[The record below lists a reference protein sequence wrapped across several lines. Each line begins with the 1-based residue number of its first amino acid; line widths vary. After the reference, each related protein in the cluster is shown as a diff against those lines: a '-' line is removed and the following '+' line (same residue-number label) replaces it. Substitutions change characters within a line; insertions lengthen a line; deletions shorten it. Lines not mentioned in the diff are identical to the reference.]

1 MNEIE
6 RNYYCIHSHEF
17 NLKNINSDFI
27 YISFKINNIKNNIPN
42 KIKDEIKNETH
53 KLNILDKYKIYV
65 AILENKNYEI
75 FNLSFNK
82 VNNICLNNFKNW
94 NIDVDCNYF
103 KIYNNNSININNV
116 KIIIFTTTITNE
128 LFYIGSNNYK
138 IHIKNCLLRDNKK
151 NIHQINIIPY
161 CNITKEFIEIVFS
174 NNIGI
179 IDEFIDTLVY
189 IDTKLKNGCD
199 IFFIAYDDWC
209 NTCKRY
215 MNSIESVGMKAI
227 GLKSV
232 KHPFDYI
239 DEIPVSKSL
248 IWSQGMILEQ
258 FPTIINITKN
268 TKLIEGIIHSVK
280 FIHMHAECYFI
291 INNSHINFKKLNK
304 KLIISIS
311 GSVYRFQKEKI
322 NKYFNEIIDD
332 SIIQSTDLFN
342 KGLKNNN
349 LIHYAIETDKIIP
362 DFSFKDDKILHIGH
376 FPSTS
381 IIKGTPTI
389 TNAIFNIEKK
399 YPNKFKYIGK
409 QDNSD
414 DLNKFSSSRVCWL
427 EQLKKYKNCDIYI
440 ETLNLKFSLNNPAY
454 PTINQEE
461 IFGEWGNTCLEAA
474 ASGCIVM
481 TNCLFFEEYKNEYGN
496 YPGFI
501 IINSKEELEKKLI
514 ELINLSREELLLLKK
529 KCYNWA
535 LENHSIKQTGIRMY
549 NKIYKKYISI
559 SNL

>member
-17 NLKNINSDFI
+17 NLKNINTNSNFVNI
-27 YISFKINNIKNNIPN
+27 YFKINNINNIFKN
-42 KIKDEIKNETH
+42 RIKNEI
-53 KLNILDKYKIYV
+53 KKANILEKYKIYL
-65 AILENKNYEI
+65 AIIENENYEI
-75 FNLSFNK
+75 FNLLYDK
-82 VNNICLNNFKNW
+82 VEKIYSKKW
-94 NIDVDCNYF
+94 EIDVDFDYY
-103 KIYNNNSININNV
+103 KIYNNNNINFNEI
-116 KIIIFTTTITNE
+116 KIILFTTTKNNE
-128 LFYIGSNNYK
+128 LFYLGNNNYNY
-138 IHIKNCLLRDNKK
+138 HIKNCILKDNR
-151 NIHQINIIPY
+151 NIYNINITPY
-161 CNITKEFIEIVFS
+161 CNIDSKFIEKIFEHK
-174 NNIGI
+174 IGI
-179 IDEFIDTLVY
+179 IDEYIETLVY

-215 MNSIESVGMKAI
+215 MNSIESVGMKTI

-232 KHPFDYI
+232 KHPFNYL
-239 DEIPVSKSL
+239 DEMLISKSL

-268 TKLIEGIIHSVK
+268 TKLIEGIIYSVK
-280 FIHMHAECYFI
+280 FVHMHAECYFM

-311 GSVYRFQKEKI
+311 GSVYRFQKDKI
-322 NKYFNEIIDD
+322 NKYFNELIDE

-342 KGLKNNN
+342 RGLKNNN
-349 LIHYAIETDKIIP
+349 LIHYAIETDKITP
-362 DFSFKDDKILHIGH
+362 DFSFKNDKLLYIGH

-381 IIKGTPTI
+381 VIKGTNTI
-389 TNAIFNIEKK
+389 INEIYNIEQK
-399 YPNKFKYIGK
+399 YPDKIKYIGK
-409 QDNSD
+409 IDNSN
-414 DLNKFSSSRVCWL
+414 DLNNYSASRVSWV
-427 EQLKKYKNCDIYI
+427 EQLKKYKTCDIYI

-454 PTINQEE
+454 PEINQEE

-481 TNCLFFEEYKNEYGN
+481 TNCLFFEEYKKEYGD

-514 ELINLSREELLLLKK
+514 ELINLSRKELLVLKK

-535 LENHSIKQTGIRMY
+535 LENHSINQTGIRMY
-549 NKIYKKYISI
+549 NKIYKKY
-559 SNL
+559 L